1 MWSFFLKHC
10 VEWVCEKLTLSG
22 CNSSRRIY
30 IRVRVR
36 FAHYTNTTIRA
47 TESARPEALALF
59 FYSYVAASL
68 LNVTSTS
75 DIYQGC
81 SPKKEVGDAWN
92 KTYTKV
98 FKQFR
103 PTYTYTHTRQK
114 NCHSESLVLSS
125 DTATRVWVSVTDRYQ
140 LCYTEIILHCVSVS
154 MCLQCLDAV
163 GWAAGRASGL

>member
-1 MWSFFLKHC
+1 VRSWRYQAAIALDVYTYVYALHIIRISRYAP
-10 VEWVCEKLTLSG
+10 LSPH
-22 CNSSRRIY
+22 
-30 IRVRVR
+30 
-36 FAHYTNTTIRA
+36 AQ
-47 TESARPEALALF
+47 RPWLCF
-59 FYSYVAASL
+59 FYSYVAVSL

-114 NCHSESLVLSS
+114 NCHSESLVLSC

>member
-1 MWSFFLKHC
+1 VRSWCYQAAIALD
-10 VEWVCEKLTLSG
+10 VYTYVYVYALYIIRIPRYAPLSP
-22 CNSSRRIY
+22 Y
-30 IRVRVR
+30 
-36 FAHYTNTTIRA
+36 AQ
-47 TESARPEALALF
+47 RPWLWLF
-59 FYSYVAASL
+59 YFYVAASL

-75 DIYQGC
+75 DMYQGC

-163 GWAAGRASGL
+163 GWAAGKASGL